1 MNHEIPHESRS
12 EHEVVVVGG
21 GPAGMMLA
29 AELTLANVD
38 VVVVERRETQ
48 DLESPRSRGLHAR
61 TIEVLDQRGIA
72 DRFLAAGTPMQV
84 QAFAGMPL
92 DISDFPT
99 RHNYGLALVQSDFE
113 RIMAAWLAELGVK
126 FMRSCEVTGFTAHHE
141 HVEVTLADGATLHAE
156 YLVGCD
162 GSRSLVR
169 KTAGIEFAGWD
180 PSVCW
185 ITAEVEMREKP
196 EFGMRGG
203 GGIGPAENGRFGV
216 TLAEL
221 GTDARSHEPTLAD
234 LRAALVR
241 VDGTDYGAHSPRYIA
256 RFTDMTRQAVT
267 YRTGRVLIAG
277 DAAHVHAPL
286 GGQGLNLGIQD
297 SVNLG
302 WKLAQVV
309 NGTSPETL
317 LDSYE
322 AERHPVAAKVMRNT
336 MAQRALSAADERT
349 VALRDIVA
357 DLLIL
362 DEARKSIAGMI
373 SGLDIHY
380 RPDVDHHPI
389 VGRRVP
395 DLKMTTANGA
405 ARVYGHL
412 HDAKALL
419 LDLDTTARVDLS
431 PWSERVTHIVGTCRG
446 PWELPIVGTVETPSA
461 LLIRPDGYVAWAG
474 TGTYDGLHEALT
486 TWFGED
492 STPR

>member
-1 MNHEIPHESRS
+1 MNHVRPHTDRS

-29 AELTLANVD
+29 AELSLANVD
-38 VVVVERRETQ
+38 VVVIERRATQ

-72 DRFLAAGTPMQV
+72 DRFLAEGTPMQV

-99 RHNYGLALVQSDFE
+99 RHNYGLALVQRDFE
-113 RIMAAWLAELGVK
+113 RIMATWLAELGVQ
-126 FMRSCEVTGFTAHHE
+126 FMRGREVADCTSDDE
-141 HVEVTLADGATLHAE
+141 HVEVTLADGAILHAG

-169 KTAGIEFAGWD
+169 KTVGIEFAGWD

-185 ITAEVEMREKP
+185 ITAEVEVQEQP

-203 GGIGPAENGRFGV
+203 GGIGPAEDGRVGV

-221 GTDARSHEPTLAD
+221 DTDARFHEPTLAD
-234 LRAALVR
+234 VRAALVR
-241 VDGTDYGAHSPRYIA
+241 VDGTDYGAHSPRYIS

-267 YRTGRVLIAG
+267 YRSGRVLIAG

-286 GGQGLNLGIQD
+286 GGQGLNLGVQD

-309 NGTSPETL
+309 HGTSPDTL

-322 AERHPVAAKVMRNT
+322 AERHPVAASVMRNT
-336 MAQRALSAADERT
+336 MAQRALSATDERT

-357 DLLIL
+357 ELLTV
-362 DEARKSIAGMI
+362 DEVRRSIAGVI

-380 RPDVDHHPI
+380 RPDGNRHPI

-395 DLKMTTANGA
+395 DLELQTANRT
-405 ARVYGHL
+405 ARVYEYL

-419 LDLDTTARVDLS
+419 IDLEATSRVDPS
-431 PWSERVTHIVGTCRG
+431 RWNGRVKHVVGTCQG
-446 PWELPIVGTVETPSA
+446 PWELPIVGTVEPPSA
-461 LLIRPDGYVAWAG
+461 LLVRPDGYVAWAG
-474 TGTYDGLHEALT
+474 AGGDEGLHEALT
-486 TWFGED
+486 AWFGAAAP
-492 STPR
+492 S